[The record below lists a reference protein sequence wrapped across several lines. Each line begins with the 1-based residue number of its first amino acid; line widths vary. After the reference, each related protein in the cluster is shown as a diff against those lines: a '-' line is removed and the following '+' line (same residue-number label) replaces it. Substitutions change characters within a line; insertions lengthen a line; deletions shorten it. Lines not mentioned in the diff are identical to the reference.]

1 MSSKTPYLGL
11 ESLEKRYGTFVAVD
25 RIDLSISQGEFVSF
39 LGPSGSGK
47 TTTLMMIAGF
57 EQPTGGRIILDG
69 DDLLGQKS
77 WQRDIGVVFQN
88 YALFPHMTVNE
99 NIGFP
104 LRMRNIAKSEI
115 AERVRRTVD
124 MVGLGAHADKYP
136 KALSGGQ
143 QQRVALARGL
153 IFNPRLLL
161 LDEPLGALD
170 KRLREQMQLEIKRI
184 HEQLGVTMIYVT
196 HDQSEAMTMADRI
209 AVFNH
214 GRIEQCDAPLAVYNR
229 PSTNFVAD
237 FIGES
242 NILSG
247 SVLDSGRGQVD
258 LDGLGRMTL
267 PADRTAGFAAGKA
280 SFLLR
285 PEWIKVVRER
295 QATEGVVTLEGR
307 PVEVVNHGGSALVN
321 VNCGRINLLV
331 RVASYF
337 LTEIEAGA
345 PVVLEIEPR
354 WIRPVESGA

>member
-1 MSSKTPYLGL
+1 MSSSKTYL
-11 ESLEKRYGTFVAVD
+11 SLDSIEKRYGTFVAVD
-25 RIDLSISQGEFVSF
+25 RIDLSIAQGEFMSF

-57 EQPTGGRIILDG
+57 DQPTSGRISLNG
-69 DDLLGQKS
+69 DDLLKQKS

-88 YALFPHMTVNE
+88 YALFPHMTVSE

-104 LRMRNIAKSEI
+104 LRMRNVSKSEI
-115 AERVRRTVD
+115 TERVRRTVD
-124 MVGLGAHADKYP
+124 MVGLHLHADKYP

-214 GRIEQCDAPLAVYNR
+214 GLIEQCDAPLTVYNR
-229 PSTNFVAD
+229 PRTNFVAD

-242 NILSG
+242 NILNGTILEPRSG
-247 SVLDSGRGQVD
+247 LVELDH
-258 LDGLGRMTL
+258 LGRTTL
-267 PADRTAGFAAGKA
+267 SSDLTSRFSSGKA

-285 PEWIKVVRER
+285 PEWITLVRDPR
-295 QATEGVVTLEGR
+295 AVPKALTIEGR
-307 PVEVVNHGGSALVN
+307 LGEIVNHGGSALIS
-321 VNCGRINLLV
+321 VNCGKITLLV
-331 RVASYF
+331 RVPSY
-337 LTEIEAGA
+337 LLADIEGAGA
-345 PVVLEIEPR
+345 ITLEIEPH
-354 WIRPVESGA
+354 WIRPIEAAT

>member
-1 MSSKTPYLGL
+1 MSSSNTYLSL
-11 ESLEKRYGTFVAVD
+11 ETLEKRYGTFVAVD
-25 RIDLSISQGEFVSF
+25 RIDLSIAQGEFVSF

-57 EQPTGGRIILDG
+57 DQPTGGRIGLDG
-69 DDLLGQKS
+69 DNLLKQKS

-88 YALFPHMTVNE
+88 YALFPHMTVSE

-104 LRMRNIAKSEI
+104 LRMRNVSKFDIV
-115 AERVRRTVD
+115 ERVRRMVD
-124 MVGLGAHADKYP
+124 MVGLSAHAEKYP

-209 AVFNH
+209 AVFNN
-214 GRIEQCDAPLAVYNR
+214 GRIEQCDAPLSVYNR
-229 PSTNFVAD
+229 PKTNFVAD

-242 NILSG
+242 NILNG
-247 SVLDSGRGQVD
+247 KVLVPETGLVE
-258 LDGLGRMTL
+258 LDGLGQITL
-267 PADRTAGFAAGKA
+267 SADRTAGFVPGAA

-285 PEWIKVVRER
+285 PEWITPVRER
-295 QATEGVVTLEGR
+295 RTTGDVLNIDGK
-307 PVEVVNHGGSALVN
+307 PVEIVNHGGSALVN
-321 VNCGRINLLV
+321 VNCGKMHLLV
-331 RVASYF
+331 RVASY
-337 LTEIEAGA
+337 LLAEIENAGTIT
-345 PVVLEIEPR
+345 LEIEPR
-354 WIRPVESGA
+354 WIRPIESAT